1 LLIAFP
7 RSKTGCAP
15 MDLHKNASQLGQ
27 VDLFHGEDHTM
38 TNYIKN
44 YIKNH
49 SKLGKERDTPRA
61 RRSQR
66 LRTFVPL
73 V

>member
-1 LLIAFP
+1 
-7 RSKTGCAP
+7 

-49 SKLGKERDTPRA
+49 SKIAAAPHPKRLTQRP
-61 RRSQR
+61 RRSPR
-66 LRTFVPL
+66 FLKVPAISLVPFVPFG
-73 V
+73 